1 MADALGDRVE
11 RLAEAISAQGRV
23 MAMMLGHQKLHN
35 EMLAKVLE
43 AVTKEADGELG
54 DLLSKLVRDSAIHTE
69 KLDAILER
77 VYSE

>member
-1 MADALGDRVE
+1 
-11 RLAEAISAQGRV
+11 
-23 MAMMLGHQKLHN
+23 
-35 EMLAKVLE
+35 MLAKVLE

-54 DLLSKLVRDSAIHTE
+54 DLLSKLVRDSGIHTE